1 VERLGRRGDFLWEAV
16 EKEFAMRPRFGML
29 TLGVDDIEAALKFY
43 RDGLGSRARASSGRS
58 SRTARRAFF
67 RLEGGMLLIVA
78 EMRGGRLPWSE
89 PLVHP
94 RCLVRSRRPHV
105 GCTDAYIG
113 LRR

>member
-29 TLGVDDIEAALKFY
+29 TLGVDDLERALKFY
-43 RDGLGSRARASSGRS
+43 RDGLGFESEGIVGEEYEHGAA
-58 SRTARRAFF
+58 AFF
-67 RLEGGMLLIVA
+67 KLEGGMQLIVA
-78 EMRGGRLPWSE
+78 ETRGGRPPWSE